1 MIHFIFIYDGRSSFL
16 QAIGS
21 RNLLKSVAKQREA
34 QQQQLHAL
42 ITEKR
47 MQLERLVKP
56 QEEGTEEKRN
66 LLVITLGDVLKNTT
80 CVKH

>member
-1 MIHFIFIYDGRSSFL
+1 MKYLKNVFCL

-42 ITEKR
+42 IAEKR
-47 MQLERLVKP
+47 MQLERLVE
-56 QEEGTEEKRN
+56 QGIRLTESFRPKSPD
-66 LLVITLGDVLKNTT
+66 ISSK
-80 CVKH
+80 

>member
-1 MIHFIFIYDGRSSFL
+1 MKYLNNVFSI

-42 ITEKR
+42 IAEKR
-47 MQLERLVKP
+47 MQLERLVEQGIRFNGVNQP
-56 QEEGTEEKRN
+56 F
-66 LLVITLGDVLKNTT
+66 DDKN
-80 CVKH
+80 KQQRPSQ

>member
-1 MIHFIFIYDGRSSFL
+1 MTIRHILYEEKQRQQCHCNVLFSRMFIIEDVLLF

-42 ITEKR
+42 IAEKR
-47 MQLERLVKP
+47 MQLERY
-56 QEEGTEEKRN
+56 N
-66 LLVITLGDVLKNTT
+66 F
-80 CVKH
+80 